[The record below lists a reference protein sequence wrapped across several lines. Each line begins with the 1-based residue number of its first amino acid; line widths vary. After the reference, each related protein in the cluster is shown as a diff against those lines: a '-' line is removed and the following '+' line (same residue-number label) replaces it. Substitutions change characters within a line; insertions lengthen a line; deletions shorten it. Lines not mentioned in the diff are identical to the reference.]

1 MKLPPYA
8 ELHCLSNYSFLR
20 GASFPEELVERAV
33 HLRYHALAIT
43 DECSLAGVVRAHTAA
58 KEHQLHLIIGSEFT
72 LDDQTRL
79 VLLATDRE
87 SYGRLSHVITIAR
100 RNAEKGGYS
109 LTRQMLE
116 QHHPTGCLAL
126 WLPGFQNNHPEPTI
140 NDEPLQWLAQC
151 FPHQT
156 WIAVELLLSGNDP
169 QHLQALQA
177 VGKKFNIPLCA
188 AGDAHMHHRSRRA
201 LQDTLTAIR
210 LGKPLAELGYAL
222 FPNGERALRSRQRL
236 QKIYPRELLEETV
249 RIADRCRFS
258 LDELRYEYPK
268 ELVPEGQ
275 SPQSWLRCLTE
286 QGMCGRWPRGAPE
299 KVKTAIEHELQLI
312 DEMAY
317 APYFLTVH
325 DIVRYARSQG
335 ILCQGRGSAA
345 NSAVCYCLGITEV
358 DPGRMQLLFERFI
371 SKERNEPPD
380 IDVDFEH
387 ERREEVIQYI
397 YQKYGRERA
406 ALAATVITYR
416 PRSAVRDV
424 GKAIGMSLDQVD
436 RLAKSIYWWHHLET
450 LQQQLRE
457 NGFDINNPLIQRL
470 VVLVNLILGFPRHL
484 SQHVGG
490 FVISQGKLSH
500 LVPIEN
506 AAMAERTVIQWEKDD
521 LEALGLLKI
530 DILALGMLSAI
541 RKALTYISSYC
552 KHPVTLAD
560 IPPEDPAV
568 YRMIQRADTIGVFQI
583 ESRAQMSMLPRLKPR
598 NYYDLVI
605 EIAIIRPGP
614 IQGDMVHPYLRRR
627 NGEEPVTYPSDA
639 VKDVL
644 SRTLGVPIFQE
655 QVMQLAMVAAGFT
668 AGEADKLRRSM
679 AAWKRKGGLDQF
691 EGKLLQG
698 MKARGYS
705 EQFAQQIF
713 NQIKGFG
720 EYGFPESHSA
730 SFALLAYASSWLKRY
745 HPAAFTCALLNSQP
759 MGFYAPA
766 QLIIDARKHGVNVLP
781 IDINHSHNDCALE
794 YATGEKIPL
803 NPPLQKGEEK
813 TTKHP
818 LSLEGESPSINLL
831 SLEGEGWGEGENN
844 GNPPWPLKNNPHS
857 LEGEGDVQG
866 RTNVARGME
875 KVRPGTGREA
885 GLGHARGTSPWM
897 DEIERCLEQ
906 ASRATQ
912 DAKAEGWGEG
922 ENVNNLP
929 TSQRT
934 STNPPLCKRGVG
946 GDLQTTPSL
955 RLGLRMINGLT
966 TAAINNIT
974 QAREQ
979 GPFASVQD
987 LATRAQLNNQDL
999 ECLAAANALQNLSGD
1014 RHRAYWHV
1022 AGIEKNLPL
1031 FDTPH
1036 FSETDVM
1043 LPKPSEGQNIIAD
1056 YATTGLTLGRHPL
1069 ALLRTKLTKRRI
1081 RTAEELWQLPND
1093 TRATVAGLVICRQRP
1108 GSAGNVVF
1116 VTLEDETGQTNVVI
1130 WPKLAEKQA
1139 KELLHSRLLAVR
1151 GAIQQ
1156 EDGVLHLIAHRLEDL
1171 SPWLGSLTT
1180 QSRDFC

>member
-8 ELHCLSNYSFLR
+8 ELHCISNYSFLR
-20 GASFPEELVERAV
+20 GASFPEELVERAAY
-33 HLRYHALAIT
+33 LRYRALAIT

-58 KEHQLHLIIGSEFT
+58 KEYKLHLIIGSEFQ
-72 LDDQTRL
+72 LEEGIRFI
-79 VLLATDRE
+79 LLATDRA
-87 SYGRLSHVITIAR
+87 SYGRLSHLTTVAR
-100 RNAEKGGYS
+100 RNADKGEYH
-109 LTRQMLE
+109 LTRQLVE
-116 QHHPTGCLAL
+116 QYYPEDCLAL
-126 WLPGFQNNHPEPTI
+126 WLPCCENQAVNNEH
-140 NDEPLQWLAQC
+140 LQWLVKC
-151 FPHQT
+151 FPQRT
-156 WIAVELLLSGNDP
+156 WIAVELLLTGDD
-169 QHLQALQA
+169 QQQLQTLQAL
-177 VGKKFNIPLCA
+177 GKKYQIPLCA
-188 AGDAHMHHRSRRA
+188 TGDVHMHHRKRRV

-222 FPNGERALRSRQRL
+222 FPNGERSLRSRQRL
-236 QKIYPRELLEETV
+236 QKIYPQKLLEETIH
-249 RIADRCRFS
+249 IAERCQFS

-268 ELVPEGQ
+268 ELVPKDHT
-275 SPQSWLRCLTE
+275 PQSWLRHLTE
-286 QGMCGRWPRGAPE
+286 QGMQVRWPKKRCPQGAPD
-299 KVKTAIEHELQLI
+299 KVKKAIEHELKLVE
-312 DEMAY
+312 EMAY

-345 NSAVCYCLGITEV
+345 NSAICYCLGITEV
-358 DPGRMQLLFERFI
+358 DPDRMQLLFERFI

-450 LQQQLRE
+450 IQQQLQE
-457 NGFDINNPLIQRL
+457 NGFSIENPLIKRL
-470 VVLVNLILGFPRHL
+470 VILVQQILGFPRHL

-490 FVISQGKLSH
+490 FIISQGKLSH

-506 AAMAERTVIQWEKDD
+506 ATMQNRTVIQWEKDD

-541 RKALTYISSYC
+541 RKALTYISSYS
-552 KHPVTLAD
+552 KQTITLAD

-568 YRMIQRADTIGVFQI
+568 YHMIQQADTIGVFQI

-627 NGEEPVTYPSDA
+627 NGEEKICYPSEA
-639 VKDVL
+639 VRDVL

-655 QVMQLAMVAAGFT
+655 QVMQLAMVAAGFS

-691 EGKLLQG
+691 EGKLLEG
-698 MKARGYS
+698 MQARGYT

-730 SFALLAYASSWLKRY
+730 SFALLAYASSWLKCY

-766 QLIIDARKHGVNVLP
+766 QLIIDARKHGVNILP
-781 IDINHSHNDCALE
+781 VDVNISDHDCTLE
-794 YATGEKIPL
+794 FSIEEKIPL
-803 NPPLQKGEEK
+803 NPPLQRGGYEHK
-813 TTKHP
+813 
-818 LSLEGESPSINLL
+818 
-831 SLEGEGWGEGENN
+831 
-844 GNPPWPLKNNPHS
+844 
-857 LEGEGDVQG
+857 DV
-866 RTNVARGME
+866 RG
-875 KVRPGTGREA
+875 
-885 GLGHARGTSPWM
+885 
-897 DEIERCLEQ
+897 
-906 ASRATQ
+906 RATQ
-912 DAKAEGWGEG
+912 EQ
-922 ENVNNLP
+922 LP
-929 TSQRT
+929 REDFLFKL
-934 STNPPLCKRGVG
+934 P
-946 GDLQTTPSL
+946 L
-955 RLGLRMINGLT
+955 RLGLRIIKGLSTTGIDNIIN
-966 TAAINNIT
+966 
-974 QAREQ
+974 ARQ
-979 GPFASVQD
+979 QQIFTSVQD
-987 LATRAQLNNQDL
+987 LATRAQLNKKDL
-999 ECLAAANALQNLSGD
+999 ESLAAANALRSLSGD
-1014 RHRAYWHV
+1014 RHRAYWQV
-1022 AGIEKNLPL
+1022 AGIENNIPI
-1031 FDTPH
+1031 FETPY
-1036 FSETDVM
+1036 FTEAEAM
-1043 LPKPSEGQNIIAD
+1043 LSKPNEGQNIVAD

-1069 ALLRTKLTKRRI
+1069 ALLRDRLSKRYI
-1081 RTAEELWQLPND
+1081 RKAEELWELPND
-1093 TRATVAGLVICRQRP
+1093 TKITTAGLVICRQRP

-1116 VTLEDETGQTNVVI
+1116 VTLEDETGQINVVV
-1130 WPKLAEKQA
+1130 WPHLAERQA
-1139 KELLHSRLLAVR
+1139 KELLKARLLAVQ
-1151 GAIQQ
+1151 GTVQQ
-1156 EDGVLHLIAHRLEDL
+1156 EDGVLHLIASKLEDL
-1171 SPWLGSLTT
+1171 SSWLGALTT

>member
-1 MKLPPYA
+1 MGCSRDNDGAKARFKLPAYA
-8 ELHCLSNYSFLR
+8 ELHCISNYSFLR
-20 GASFPEELVERAV
+20 GASFPEELVERAAY
-33 HLRYHALAIT
+33 LRYQALAIT
-43 DECSLAGVVRAHTAA
+43 DECSLAGVVRAHIAA
-58 KEHQLHLIIGSEFT
+58 KEHKLQLIIGSEFT
-72 LDDQTRL
+72 LDDQMRFI
-79 VLLATDRE
+79 LLATDRD
-87 SYGRLSHVITIAR
+87 SYGRLSHLITMAR
-100 RNAEKGGYS
+100 RKAEKGSYQ
-109 LTRQMLE
+109 LTRKMLE
-116 QHHPTGCLAL
+116 QHCPTGCLAL
-126 WLPGFQNNHPEPTI
+126 WLPVFENAIQTI
-140 NDEPLQWLAQC
+140 NDEPLQWLSQC
-151 FPHQT
+151 FPQQT
-156 WIAVELLLSGNDP
+156 WVAVELLLTGSD
-169 QHLQALQA
+169 QQQLQTLRTL
-177 VGKKFNIPLCA
+177 GKKYCIPLCA
-188 AGDAHMHHRSRRA
+188 AGDVHMHHRSRRA

-210 LGKPLAELGYAL
+210 RGKPLAELGYTL
-222 FPNGERALRSRQRL
+222 FPNGERSLRSRQRL

-249 RIADRCRFS
+249 RIAERCRFS

-268 ELVPEGQ
+268 ELVPKNHT
-275 SPQSWLRCLTE
+275 PQSWLRELTE
-286 QGMCGRWPRGAPE
+286 QGMRFRWPEERWPQGAPE
-299 KVKTAIEHELQLI
+299 KVKKAIEHELALVE
-312 DEMAY
+312 EMAY

-325 DIVRYARSQG
+325 DIVQYARSQG

-358 DPGRMQLLFERFI
+358 DPDRMQLLFERFI

-397 YQKYGRERA
+397 YRKYGRERA

-450 LQQQLRE
+450 IEQQLRE
-457 NGFDINNPLIQRL
+457 NGFSIENPLIKRL
-470 VVLVNLILGFPRHL
+470 VILVQQILGFPRHL

-490 FVISQGKLSH
+490 FIISQGKLSH

-506 AAMAERTVIQWEKDD
+506 ASMPERTVIQWEKDD

-541 RKALTYISSYC
+541 RKALTYISGYS
-552 KHPVTLAD
+552 KRIFALAD

-568 YRMIQRADTIGVFQI
+568 YHMIQQADTIGVFQI

-627 NGEEPVTYPSDA
+627 NGEEQITYPSEA

-691 EGKLLQG
+691 EGKLLDG
-698 MKARGYS
+698 MKARGYT

-730 SFALLAYASSWLKRY
+730 SFALLAYASSWLKCY

-766 QLIIDARKHGVNVLP
+766 QLIIDARKHGVDVLP
-781 IDINHSHNDCALE
+781 VDVATSACDSTLE
-794 YATGEKIPL
+794 FI
-803 NPPLQKGEEK
+803 
-813 TTKHP
+813 
-818 LSLEGESPSINLL
+818 
-831 SLEGEGWGEGENN
+831 ENN
-844 GNPPWPLKNNPHS
+844 SSTRKS
-857 LEGEGDVQG
+857 
-866 RTNVARGME
+866 
-875 KVRPGTGREA
+875 K
-885 GLGHARGTSPWM
+885 
-897 DEIERCLEQ
+897 
-906 ASRATQ
+906 RA
-912 DAKAEGWGEG
+912 
-922 ENVNNLP
+922 
-929 TSQRT
+929 
-934 STNPPLCKRGVG
+934 
-946 GDLQTTPSL
+946 PSL
-955 RLGLRMINGLT
+955 RLGLRVVKGLSSDG
-966 TAAINNIT
+966 INNIVA
-974 QAREQ
+974 ARKQ
-979 GPFASVQD
+979 GAFASVQD
-987 LATRAQLNNQDL
+987 LATRAQLNKKDL
-999 ECLAAANALQNLSGD
+999 ECLAAANALKSLSGD
-1014 RHRAYWHV
+1014 RHRAYWQV
-1022 AGIEKNLPL
+1022 AGIETDIPI
-1031 FDTPH
+1031 FETPY
-1036 FSETDVM
+1036 FTEADVM
-1043 LPKPSEGQNIIAD
+1043 LTKPSEGQNIVAD

-1069 ALLRTKLTKRRI
+1069 ALLRARLSRRRI
-1081 RTAEELWQLPND
+1081 RKAEELWELPND
-1093 TRATVAGLVICRQRP
+1093 TRVTVAGLVICRQRP

-1139 KELLHSRLLAVR
+1139 KELLKSRLLAVH
-1151 GAIQQ
+1151 GVTQQ
-1156 EDGVLHLIAHRLEDL
+1156 EDGVLHVIASRLEDL
-1171 SPWLGSLTT
+1171 SALLGALTT